1 MCYKSK
7 RERWGKKGERWISHK
22 KMGLGDKERVR
33 DGEGWG
39 RKNQRSDDE
48 KERESVCVCVIE
60 RERERV
66 SMSVS
71 VRDRFDDAHGVI
83 KEEGMT
89 PTMNKG
95 KK

>member
-1 MCYKSK
+1 
-7 RERWGKKGERWISHK
+7 
-22 KMGLGDKERVR
+22 
-33 DGEGWG
+33 
-39 RKNQRSDDE
+39 
-48 KERESVCVCVIE
+48 
-60 RERERV
+60 
-66 SMSVS
+66 MSVS